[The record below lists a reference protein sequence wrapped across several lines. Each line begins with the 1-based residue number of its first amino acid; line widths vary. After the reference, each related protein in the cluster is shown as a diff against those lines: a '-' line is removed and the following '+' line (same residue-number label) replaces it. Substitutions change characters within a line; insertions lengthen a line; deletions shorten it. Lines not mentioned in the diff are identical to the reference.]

1 MVIAIIPRWILR
13 YLSADSLNQ
22 YNINVLISNILLI
35 LTFLI
40 FKNSMIEFLNI
51 LPHFCLFDKLF
62 GVECPLC
69 GTTRAFSSIA
79 NADLIQAYNLNIAS
93 FIVAA
98 FFLMQIPLRVISVIR
113 NQLTPNINRISKYA
127 EYIVWFAILAN
138 WFYALLA

>member
-1 MVIAIIPRWILR
+1 
-13 YLSADSLNQ
+13 
-22 YNINVLISNILLI
+22 
-35 LTFLI
+35 
-40 FKNSMIEFLNI
+40 MIEFLNI